1 MHVVRGLRNA
11 SLTVRPVGP
20 SDSAAVD
27 HNTTVTPTPVYLPE
41 GQSLLFG
48 GKDPNRLA
56 GFMCSTFRGIAIFSC
71 ISDYQIDVSFS
82 CVCLVIDDEFHHN
95 IIKVVVDP
103 RGDNRVDP
111 RTTLTMVGRNSLSIT
126 GQTH

>member
-20 SDSAAVD
+20 SDSGAVD
-27 HNTTVTPTPVYLPE
+27 QNTIMTPTPVYLPE

-56 GFMCSTFRGIAIFSC
+56 GFM
-71 ISDYQIDVSFS
+71 Y
-82 CVCLVIDDEFHHN
+82 
-95 IIKVVVDP
+95 
-103 RGDNRVDP
+103 
-111 RTTLTMVGRNSLSIT
+111 
-126 GQTH
+126 